1 MKSCFLR
8 ESKVFV
14 FLVTAII
21 ASSFVMSAFAE
32 DAAEELEFC
41 ITEHIEL
48 SAIPDFSYEIELE
61 GPTICNVDWLNAQV
75 ETMPDREETLK
86 HFLYT
91 LFLLS
96 TLQRGEGDITAEE
109 YHSYIEWLK
118 LPCELIEGEAEGE
131 EILCFSDDFWIE
143 FTYDMVK
150 SRYIGARVCV
160 NITEP
165 SLDIAGPFETSYE
178 VKVEF

>member
-14 FLVTAII
+14 FLVTSII
-21 ASSFVMSAFAE
+21 ALSFVMPAFAE
-32 DAAEELEFC
+32 DAAEELELC
-41 ITEHIEL
+41 ITEQIEL
-48 SAIPDFSYEIELE
+48 SAFPNSTYEIELE
-61 GPTICNVDWLNAQV
+61 DPTICNVDWLNAQV
-75 ETMPDREETLK
+75 ETMPDQEEVLK

-118 LPCELIEGEAEGE
+118 LPCELIEGEVEGE
-131 EILCFSDDFWIE
+131 EIL
-143 FTYDMVK
+143 
-150 SRYIGARVCV
+150 
-160 NITEP
+160 
-165 SLDIAGPFETSYE
+165 
-178 VKVEF
+178 